1 MANPDTKE
9 KILNVAEELFAEQGY
24 RATSLRAITAAA
36 GVNLAAVNY
45 HFGSKEVLV
54 EEVISRRLV
63 TLNGQR
69 EKRLL
74 AVRAVAASAGR
85 RPETVEVLL
94 AFVEPTLLFP
104 QSGSG
109 AGNFIALVGRAMA
122 DTDET
127 ARRIF
132 MRLMQPVLQ
141 LFAELLAEAQPELSS
156 EVLYWRLNFVVAAL
170 SHAMRA
176 IDRCPMPLDIAV
188 AKSAPELVRLLT
200 GFLAA
205 GMLAET

>member
-1 MANPDTKE
+1 MANSDTRE
-9 KILNVAEELFAEQGY
+9 KILNVAEELFAQQGY
-24 RATSLRAITAAA
+24 RATSLRAITTAA

-45 HFGSKEVLV
+45 HFGAKEVLV

-74 AVRAVAASAGR
+74 EVCASAVAAGR
-85 RPETVEVLL
+85 RPETGAVLL

-104 QSGSG
+104 QSGAG
-109 AGNFIALVGRAMA
+109 AGNFITLVGRALA
-122 DTDET
+122 DPDET

-141 LFAELLAEAQPELSS
+141 LFGELLAEAQPQLAP
-156 EVLYWRLNFVVAAL
+156 EVIYWRLNFVIGAL
-170 SHAMRA
+170 SHTMRCL
-176 IDRCPMPLDIAV
+176 DKCPLPLEIAV
-188 AKSAPELVRLLT
+188 AKSAPDLVRLLMD
-200 GFLAA
+200 FLAA
-205 GMLAET
+205 GMQAES